1 MIYSIKANV
10 YTKKLGPMFGR
21 TTRTTIEAKDDNE
34 AKELA
39 TKNFENYCAA
49 LKKHHSGD
57 FEFNDVGFEQIT
69 PTSGEGCC

>member
-10 YTKKLGPMFGR
+10 YAKKLGPMFGR

-39 TKNFENYCAA
+39 IKI
-49 LKKHHSGD
+49 LKII
-57 FEFNDVGFEQIT
+57 VLR
-69 PTSGEGCC
+69 